1 MADVDPTSPRL
12 SQKPRKLSASAAHP
26 NRKRP
31 ASVAKFN
38 GPVSPWLFLGPA
50 LLVTSAFVVYPF
62 VRTIVTSFTSATPV
76 DSGKFVGLKNYKELF
91 ADPLFWVALRNSV
104 LYLAVVPALVV
115 LPLLLALLVQ
125 KTIPGIGLFRTAIY
139 TPVVASMVVVVV
151 IWQWLF
157 DDRGLINGV
166 LQTLH
171 IISSPIPFLSN
182 AWLILMC
189 AMIVTVWKGL
199 GYYMI
204 VYLAV
209 LANVPRELNEAA
221 EVDGAGR
228 VRRFLTVTVPAM
240 RSTMVL
246 IGVIASVS
254 AFRVFTEV
262 YLLAGPTA
270 GPGGQDSTLVTLI
283 QSSGTGLTARLG
295 YSGAVSVV
303 LFVLTVGLLLVNLR
317 LTRAKEE

>member
-1 MADVDPTSPRL
+1 MMAGAETVADRR
-12 SQKPRKLSASAAHP
+12 SQGPSGRPASAVP
-26 NRKRP
+26 GGKTGR
-31 ASVAKFN
+31 SVAKFN
-38 GPVSPWLFLGPA
+38 GPISPWLFLAPA
-50 LLVTSAFVVYPF
+50 LIVTGVFVVYPF
-62 VRTIVTSFTSATPV
+62 IRTIATSFTSATPV
-76 DSGKFVGLKNYKELF
+76 GGGSFVGLRNYRQLLT
-91 ADPLFWVALRNSV
+91 DPLFWVALRNSV
-104 LYLAVVPALVV
+104 LYLAVVPALVI

-125 KTIPGIGLFRTAIY
+125 KTVPGIGLFRTAIY

-171 IISSPIPFLSN
+171 VISSPTPFLSN

-221 EVDGAGR
+221 EVDGAGP

-246 IGVIASVS
+246 IGVISSVS

-295 YSGAVSVV
+295 YSSAVSVV
-303 LFVLTVGLLLVNLR
+303 LFVLTIGLLLVNLR
-317 LTRAKEE
+317 LTRSKEA

>member
-1 MADVDPTSPRL
+1 MAGVNT
-12 SQKPRKLSASAAHP
+12 AAGARRAEAEIAGP
-26 NRKRP
+26 AARP
-31 ASVAKFN
+31 ERRAVAKLN
-38 GPVSPWLFLGPA
+38 GQFSPWLFLAPA
-50 LLVTSAFVVYPF
+50 LIITLAFVVYPF
-62 VRTIVTSFTSATPV
+62 LRTITTSFTSATPF
-76 DSGKFVGLKNYKELF
+76 DAGEFVGIDNYRQLF

-104 LYLAVVPALVV
+104 LYLAVVPVMVV

-125 KTIPGIGLFRTAIY
+125 KTVPGIGLFRTAIY

-151 IWQWLF
+151 IWQWMF
-157 DDRGLINGV
+157 DDRGLINSL

-171 IISSPIPFLSN
+171 VISSPIPFLSN
-182 AWLILMC
+182 AWLILVC
-189 AMIVTVWKGL
+189 AMIVTIWKGL

-221 EVDGAGR
+221 EIDGAGPI
-228 VRRFLTVTVPAM
+228 RRFMTVTVPAM

-246 IGVIASVS
+246 IGVISSVA

-283 QSSGTGLTARLG
+283 ESSGTGLTARLG
-295 YSGAVSVV
+295 YSSAVSVV
-303 LFVLTVGLLLVNLR
+303 LFVLTIGLLLINLR
-317 LTRAKEE
+317 VTRSKDKS